1 MYTLVCK
8 LIYVVVCHS
17 HQIVPVWWGE
27 WALFLE
33 PPDRK
38 VSGSSP
44 AAVVLIPEK
53 SVCVFLIA
61 SRGYGR
67 RGCERGCCKTYIVVV
82 WHRSIAGE
90 ASFRIWN
97 SYFLG
102 DMSNSENV
110 TQPESQP
117 AQTNQYRS
125 KIDTTYLRS
134 IEGIIRLATL
144 VSILLRKQGSDF
156 PMSSFLSAKLPP
168 LFLCIYIHVTSGYPC
183 ICML

>member
-1 MYTLVCK
+1 M
-8 LIYVVVCHS
+8 
-17 HQIVPVWWGE
+17 
-27 WALFLE
+27 
-33 PPDRK
+33 
-38 VSGSSP
+38 
-44 AAVVLIPEK
+44 
-53 SVCVFLIA
+53 
-61 SRGYGR
+61 
-67 RGCERGCCKTYIVVV
+67 
-82 WHRSIAGE
+82 GE
-90 ASFRIWN
+90 A

-134 IEGIIRLATL
+134 IEGIIRIATL

-168 LFLCIYIHVTSGYPC
+168 LFLCIYIYIYTCDFWLSLYLYALVIGPHTLHIKRLTLLFIFYFSQ
-183 ICML
+183 